1 MVSEKRLNNLLN
13 GLGEMQKYI
22 KRSRTGRPSVLIIH
36 VSGFGVAARSDNEE
50 FAARLIEMEEKSIL
64 KALSG
69 YGALVVHWNPVKQSF
84 QEVLLSQVA
93 RR

>member
-1 MVSEKRLNNLLN
+1 MVNEKRLKSLLD

-36 VSGFGVAARSDNEE
+36 VSGYGVAVRSDNEE
-50 FAARLIEMEEKSIL
+50 FAARLIEMEERAIL
-64 KALSG
+64 KSLSS

-93 RR
+93 KR